1 MYYQLKREQFIHT
14 DIETLW
20 NFVSSPSNLKRIT
33 PQSMCIK
40 ITTSNAAEIIYP
52 GMIITYKIY
61 PILNIPLNWITE
73 ITQIKTL
80 RFFVDEQRMGP
91 YKMWHHQHIFKEQ
104 DGGVLMKD
112 IVTYIPPFGIFGDI
126 LNSLFIKKQLNSIFA
141 YRFKAMDNFFPP
153 KVDSNT

>member
-33 PQSMCIK
+33 PQSMGIK

-104 DGGVLMKD
+104 DGGVLMTD